1 MVVRDMMKRDRVGRD
16 INKRDLSAGTIPLIL
31 SIRNSRIL
39 LCAAA
44 LLLAAPAWAQQYP
57 ARTVRIIAPFAPGG
71 TADTLGRIVA
81 AKLTESLGQT
91 FVVENRAGAGG
102 LVGSELVLKS
112 APDGYTLVVS
122 GVASH
127 VIAPALAARPPFDP
141 VRDFTHIAL
150 FGGPPTVFA
159 VHPSLPAKDL
169 KAFVAL
175 AQSMPHVLSYGS
187 PGSGTQGHL
196 MAEVFRQRV
205 KIDIVHVPYK
215 GAAMAMVDVVAG
227 HIHAIS
233 TTLTTASG
241 QIRAERVRALAIS
254 SERRLGGYAG
264 IPTYR
269 ELGYR
274 NVVGTVWF
282 SLSGP
287 AGMPTEVVAKLNA
300 EVRRILQLPDVRER
314 LRGDGIEPNSLDA
327 KAFTDFLA
335 AEVMR
340 WTPVVRA
347 SGARAD

>member
-1 MVVRDMMKRDRVGRD
+1 MK
-16 INKRDLSAGTIPLIL
+16 AGLV
-31 SIRNSRIL
+31 
-39 LCAAA
+39 A
-44 LLLAAPAWAQQYP
+44 LGAMGMLLAGPALGQAWP
-57 ARTVRIIAPFAPGG
+57 AKSVRIVAPFAPGG
-71 TADTLGRIVA
+71 TADTLGRILA
-81 AKLTESLGQT
+81 AKLTENLGQT
-91 FVVENRAGAGG
+91 FVVENRPGAGG

-112 APDGYTLVVS
+112 APDGYTLLVS

-127 VIAPALAARPPFDP
+127 AIAPALPGKPPFDP
-141 VRDFTHIAL
+141 IADFTHIAL
-150 FGGPPTVFA
+150 LGGPPTVFA
-159 VHPSLPAKDL
+159 VHPSLPATDL

-187 PGSGTQGHL
+187 PGNGTQGHL
-196 MAEVFRQRV
+196 MAEVFRQRA

-215 GAAMAMVDVVAG
+215 GAALAMVDVVAG
-227 HIHAIS
+227 NIHAIS

-254 SERRLGGYAG
+254 SERRLAGYAG
-264 IPTYR
+264 IPTFR

-287 AGMPTEVVAKLNA
+287 PGMPADVVTRLNS
-300 EVRRILQLPDVRER
+300 EVRRILQLADVRER
-314 LRGDGIEPNSLDA
+314 LRPDGIEPNSLDA
-327 KAFTDFLA
+327 KAFTDYVA
-335 AEVMR
+335 AEVKR